1 MKFFT
6 LTIATGFGSGYGP
19 KAPGTWGSLVGA
31 GLIWMYQTTGY
42 ANWILLL
49 GVLGL
54 GTLAS
59 HMAEQYLG
67 EHDSP
72 KIVIDEIA
80 GMMVSCLYLPPIY
93 ILPGFLLFRF
103 FDVLKPGPINNIQ
116 HLPGGLG
123 VMADDVLSGLTTFII
138 LKSVTLFW

>member
-1 MKFFT
+1 MKFST
-6 LTIATGFGSGYGP
+6 LLIATGFGSGYGP

-31 GLIWMYQTTGY
+31 VLIWMYQKTGY

-49 GVLGL
+49 GVLCL
-54 GTLAS
+54 GTITS
-59 HMAEQYLG
+59 HLAEQYLG

-80 GMMVSCLYLPPIY
+80 GILVSCLYLPPIY
-93 ILPGFLLFRF
+93 ILPAFLLFRF
-103 FDVLKPGPINNIQ
+103 FDVLKPGPIGNIQ

-123 VMADDVLSGLTTFII
+123 VMADDILAGLTTLII
-138 LKSVTLFW
+138 LKAFILIW